1 MLIEPKELQDESGNS
16 MQGVEKE
23 KLMTNLDKQL
33 AQYKLKMA
41 NLDKPKPTLDKDKEP
56 SVKLDLSKVRNNSL
70 PAITL
75 RGN

>member
-1 MLIEPKELQDESGNS
+1 MLIEPKDHHDESGNS

-41 NLDKPKPTLDKDKEP
+41 NLDKPKPTVDKDKEP